1 MNYLEIYLLHIYNGI
16 LFSHKFVLAGKMV
29 LDTYLFIGTVTIW
42 NEENKMAKEEGN
54 VHKDKISIIAFHP
67 SGLK

>member
-1 MNYLEIYLLHIYNGI
+1 MVYNSF
-16 LFSHKFVLAGKMV
+16 LFL
-29 LDTYLFIGTVTIW
+29 GTVTIW

-67 SGLK
+67 SGNI

>member
-1 MNYLEIYLLHIYNGI
+1 MVYNSF
-16 LFSHKFVLAGKMV
+16 LFQ
-29 LDTYLFIGTVTIW
+29 GTVTIW

-67 SGLK
+67 SGNI